1 MMILYNLAEALS
13 CILYFIFSVFTIET
27 FFPHSSKYKFVYVL
41 FAALLYFPLTYSP
54 ISILPNL
61 AGSFLSM
68 VILYVLSLLYYN
80 GKWIYKFLTIL
91 LYNIFDILIGNIFFY
106 IGTLSTG
113 KNFSELSIPGSVTRI
128 YILLLIYL
136 TEFMILFAI
145 HRKRKSSAVFS
156 FESYTIISLFLL
168 CSFLVV
174 LINYYIL
181 FYLSQGNDTLEILGL
196 VSTCVMLIIIFVTLF
211 LFHRLQLKNRQLQEY
226 ELLSLTVEQQEK
238 QLRYMEESEQR
249 IRELRHDM
257 KNYFLSYETLLK
269 AGKVNEVI
277 EDLEKMISVRMH
289 AENAD
294 FCQNR
299 LVNAM
304 LLQKNMLCREK
315 EITFSVRVA
324 LANTFHD
331 VEMIVVLSNIIDNAI
346 EAEEKLPKEI
356 RRIFVEIIP
365 RPNAISMLI
374 ENTIPVS
381 VLENNPELHT
391 TKPSSESHG
400 IGLKSVKRLLEK
412 RNGLIDIF
420 EESGKF
426 CVHIYFPVL

>member
-1 MMILYNLAEALS
+1 MFQLICDQVSVGYDGKAVLQNLNFTVNAGDYL
-13 CILYFIFSVFTIET
+13 CIVGE
-27 FFPHSSKYKFVYVL
+27 
-41 FAALLYFPLTYSP
+41 
-54 ISILPNL
+54 N
-61 AGSFLSM
+61 GS
-68 VILYVLSLLYYN
+68 
-80 GKWIYKFLTIL
+80 GKS
-91 LYNIFDILIGNIFFY
+91 
-106 IGTLSTG
+106 TLMKT
-113 KNFSELSIPGSVTRI
+113 
-128 YILLLIYL
+128 
-136 TEFMILFAI
+136 
-145 HRKRKSSAVFS
+145 
-156 FESYTIISLFLL
+156 
-168 CSFLVV
+168 
-174 LINYYIL
+174 
-181 FYLSQGNDTLEILGL
+181 ILGL
-196 VSTCVMLIIIFVTLF
+196 QPPIAGKIETGDG
-211 LFHRLQLKNRQLQEY
+211 LKQNEIGYLPQQTAAQKDFPASVQEIV
-226 ELLSLTVEQQEK
+226 LSGCQARCGLRPFYNQQEK
-238 QLRYMEESEQR
+238 QLRYMEENEQR

-269 AGKVNEVI
+269 AGKVKEVI

-289 AENAD
+289 TENAD

-324 LANTFHD
+324 LAGTFHD

>member
-1 MMILYNLAEALS
+1 M
-13 CILYFIFSVFTIET
+13 
-27 FFPHSSKYKFVYVL
+27 
-41 FAALLYFPLTYSP
+41 
-54 ISILPNL
+54 
-61 AGSFLSM
+61 
-68 VILYVLSLLYYN
+68 
-80 GKWIYKFLTIL
+80 
-91 LYNIFDILIGNIFFY
+91 
-106 IGTLSTG
+106 
-113 KNFSELSIPGSVTRI
+113 
-128 YILLLIYL
+128 
-136 TEFMILFAI
+136 
-145 HRKRKSSAVFS
+145 
-156 FESYTIISLFLL
+156 
-168 CSFLVV
+168 V

-181 FYLSQGNDTLEILGL
+181 FYLSHGNDTLEILGL

>member
-1 MMILYNLAEALS
+1 MMILYNFAEALS
-13 CILYFIFSVFTIET
+13 CILYFIFSVFTLET
-27 FFPHSSKYKFVYVL
+27 FFSRSSKYQFVYVL

-68 VILYVLSLLYYN
+68 AILYVLSLLCYN
-80 GKWIYKFLTIL
+80 GKWFYKFLVIL

-113 KNFSELSIPGSVTRI
+113 KNFSELSIPGSITRI

-136 TEFMILFAI
+136 TEFMIMFAI
-145 HRKRKSSAVFS
+145 HRKRKSSAVLS

-181 FYLSQGNDTLEILGL
+181 FYLSHGNDTLEILGL

-304 LLQKNMLCREK
+304 LLQKNMLCHEK

>member
-1 MMILYNLAEALS
+1 M
-13 CILYFIFSVFTIET
+13 YFIFY
-27 FFPHSSKYKFVYVL
+27 FFVLYLRDLFSRSSKYKFVYVL

-68 VILYVLSLLYYN
+68 AILYVLSLLCYN

-113 KNFSELSIPGSVTRI
+113 KNFSELSIPGSITRI

-136 TEFMILFAI
+136 AEFMILFAI
-145 HRKRKSSAVFS
+145 HRKRKSSAVLS

-181 FYLSQGNDTLEILGL
+181 FYLSHGNDTLEILGL

-365 RPNAISMLI
+365 RPNAINS
-374 ENTIPVS
+374 
-381 VLENNPELHT
+381 
-391 TKPSSESHG
+391 G
-400 IGLKSVKRLLEK
+400 ICFRK
-412 RNGLIDIF
+412 
-420 EESGKF
+420 
-426 CVHIYFPVL
+426 

>member
-1 MMILYNLAEALS
+1 MMILYNFAEALS
-13 CILYFIFSVFTIET
+13 CILYFIFSVFALET
-27 FFPHSSKYKFVYVL
+27 FFSRSSKYKFVYVL

-68 VILYVLSLLYYN
+68 AILYVLSLLCYN

-136 TEFMILFAI
+136 TEFMILVAI
-145 HRKRKSSAVFS
+145 HRNRKSSAVFS

-226 ELLSLTVEQQEK
+226 ELLCLTVEQQEK
-238 QLRYMEESEQR
+238 QLRYMEENEQR

-269 AGKVNEVI
+269 AGKVKEVI

-294 FCQNR
+294 FCQNK

-315 EITFSVRVA
+315 EIVFSVRVA

-374 ENTIPVS
+374 ENTILVS

-400 IGLKSVKRLLEK
+400 IGLKNVKRLLEK

>member
-1 MMILYNLAEALS
+1 MMILYNFAEALS
-13 CILYFIFSVFTIET
+13 CILYFIFSVFALET
-27 FFPHSSKYKFVYVL
+27 FFPRSSKYKFLYVL
-41 FAALLYFPLTYSP
+41 FAALLYFPLTFSP
-54 ISILPNL
+54 VSVLPNL

-68 VILYVLSLLYYN
+68 TILYVLSLICYN
-80 GKWIYKFLTIL
+80 GKWIYKFLVIL

-113 KNFSELSIPGSVTRI
+113 KNFSELSIPGSITRI

-145 HRKRKSSAVFS
+145 HRKRKSSAVLS

-168 CSFLVV
+168 CFFLVV

-181 FYLSQGNDTLEILGL
+181 FYLSHGDDTLEILGL

-226 ELLSLTVEQQEK
+226 ELLCLTVEQQEK
-238 QLRYMEESEQR
+238 QLRYMEENEQR

-269 AGKVNEVI
+269 AGKVKEVI

-289 AENAD
+289 TENAD
-294 FCQNR
+294 FCQNK

-324 LANTFHD
+324 LAGTFHD